1 MGCRRLTYPCRLYLE
16 TFMIRIQG
24 MTELVNGT
32 FIGDL
37 STLLS
42 SCAEGKNIFFEIDK
56 EFESMMVIVKSNF
69 VRVDSFLLSMWVSL
83 PLRQSLIHKLVDVKS
98 TDSSRTD
105 KDRRASRGPYCWLV
119 KR

>member
-1 MGCRRLTYPCRLYLE
+1 ML
-16 TFMIRIQG
+16 RIQG

-98 TDSSRTD
+98 TDQATRIKTE
-105 KDRRASRGPYCWLV
+105 GLV
-119 KR
+119 EDHIAGLLNDDPSEKNSNYLPGQ